1 MTKTERTALRDQH
14 LATLR
19 ELLEEART
27 KQDYGSTAALMRQI
41 EALSG
46 FAASPTKQARYREP
60 DDLVAALEGRL
71 NEMVLMRQAA
81 AEKGSFDSAAR
92 MLILECKLADQLASE
107 RTRRAEVAKGSERPL
122 TDDELVEQTAEDIIA
137 MPPVMRRRLLALVE
151 AGGRPPAAGSRSAN

>member
-19 ELLEEART
+19 DLLDEARE
-27 KQDYGSTAALMRQI
+27 KGDIGGAAAVMRQI
-41 EALSG
+41 QDLSG
-46 FAASPTKQARYREP
+46 FAASPTKQAKYREP
-60 DDLVAALEGRL
+60 DDLIAALEGRL
-71 NEMVLMRQAA
+71 NQMVLMRQAA

-107 RTRRAEVAKGSERPL
+107 RTRRAEAAKGSERPL
-122 TDDELVEQTAEDIIA
+122 TDAELVEQTAEDIIA

-151 AGGRPPAAGSRSAN
+151 SGGRPPAAGPRASN